1 MDFIL
6 DRRKVIL
13 YLFLLFYLLLVT
25 LDLKSIIGFNSSD
38 ELLFTNFLNK
48 KQEYYSLGHF
58 VWGNYITKT
67 FQIHEFLPIYL
78 NVILLFYCFKQF
90 YEKAKL
96 NGLMLMLVLTLPSIL
111 FFSCT
116 YLRDIPIMSFILL
129 IISKLCVIPK
139 TWRSYVLI
147 VMCTLIVILLRP
159 YLGVFVILSLI
170 LSVKWVT
177 KFKLYR
183 IFPIA
188 FFLVGIVM
196 YYSPQLLNMYKAT
209 VYSVEPNLVNFGL
222 LGFDKEGLD
231 NVEVILT
238 FYFNWIP
245 YWCTYNLM
253 TIDSFIKLV
262 FVYDTYLIT
271 LLIAIVFI
279 KFNKNIFKMNWAY
292 RFCLYMLLSS
302 FILGSL
308 ESGSATI
315 MRHKLVFVPCV
326 LYLFA
331 STNRL
336 VIK

>member
-1 MDFIL
+1 M
-6 DRRKVIL
+6 
-13 YLFLLFYLLLVT
+13 FYLLLVT

-48 KQEYYSLGHF
+48 KQEYYSIGHF

-67 FQIHEFLPIYL
+67 FQLHEFLPIYL

-90 YEKAKL
+90 YENAKL
-96 NGLMLMLVLTLPSIL
+96 NSLMILLVLTLPSIL

-116 YLRDIPIMSFILL
+116 YLRDVPIMAFILL
-129 IISKLCVIPK
+129 IISKLCATSRTGWWYTSIA
-139 TWRSYVLI
+139 
-147 VMCTLIVILLRP
+147 MCALVVTLFRP

-170 LSVKWVT
+170 FSIKGFT

-196 YYSPQLLNMYKAT
+196 YYSPELLHQYKAT

-231 NVEVILT
+231 SVGTILT

-279 KFNKNIFKMNWAY
+279 RFNKKIFKMNWAY

-326 LYLFA
+326 LYLFT